1 MQINNNFIKK
11 SLDLQDL
18 DIIYFNVNN
27 GIFNIFATS
36 SNKQVYCPRCGHITN
51 KVHDRRYQDYEHLPI
66 WNLKTIISLEIKRYK
81 CSCNPEHLFTETFN
95 FIRKHQRR
103 TIAYEK
109 YIFTLAH
116 KNTIQNVADIIGISH
131 GTCQRIYNFYA
142 KDKLELLEPEP
153 LTLLG
158 IDDIAKRK
166 GHNYN
171 TVIYNQATGNPVTVI
186 SGRRKGDVV
195 PYLSSLPQEVKE
207 NIQAVSMDMSRSY
220 CYSVLESLPN
230 AKPVIDRFHL
240 SQKLHKDTDDAR
252 KHIQNHIKKHH
263 NKDEVFKIRWALL
276 KNLED
281 LTENQLLNLITA
293 CNKYPQLAQ
302 LHYLKEE
309 FRNLFK
315 IKTKEKAIAFIDYFK
330 KLVTEFDISELK
342 SFCSTLD
349 NWLPYI
355 LNYYDYPISNGIV
368 EGNNHKIKN
377 IKRRGYGYRNQE
389 NFYLRVHLEFKYA

>member
-1 MQINNNFIKK
+1 
-11 SLDLQDL
+11 
-18 DIIYFNVNN
+18 
-27 GIFNIFATS
+27 
-36 SNKQVYCPRCGHITN
+36 
-51 KVHDRRYQDYEHLPI
+51 
-66 WNLKTIISLEIKRYK
+66 
-81 CSCNPEHLFTETFN
+81 
-95 FIRKHQRR
+95 
-103 TIAYEK
+103 
-109 YIFTLAH
+109 
-116 KNTIQNVADIIGISH
+116 
-131 GTCQRIYNFYA
+131 
-142 KDKLELLEPEP
+142 
-153 LTLLG
+153 
-158 IDDIAKRK
+158 
-166 GHNYN
+166 
-171 TVIYNQATGNPVTVI
+171 
-186 SGRRKGDVV
+186 
-195 PYLSSLPQEVKE
+195 
-207 NIQAVSMDMSRSY
+207 MDMSRSY
-220 CYSVLESLPN
+220 CYSVLKSLPN

-252 KHIQNHIKKHH
+252 KHTQNHIKKHH

-309 FRNLFK
+309 FRNFFK
-315 IKTKEKAIAFIDYFK
+315 IKTKEKALAFIDYFK
-330 KLVTEFDISELK
+330 NLVTEFDIPELK

-389 NFYLRVHLEFKYA
+389 NFNLRVHLEFKYV